1 MSDKRTTALDA
12 AIELLGTEG
21 LRGLTHRGVD
31 AAAGLAAGSTSN
43 YFRTRRAL
51 LDGVLDRLVARD
63 RADAAALT
71 GPAPRTIGELE
82 DLFVGYVLTATGPD
96 VVRTRARYA
105 LFVEAASVP
114 ELRAAVQSRREEL
127 RGWGIG
133 MLTSLDA
140 GTIPGDSDVE
150 LCARV
155 IMDYIDG
162 VILHRLTSDDEP
174 HPRDGIRRVL
184 DALR

>member
-71 GPAPRTIGELE
+71 GPVPRTIGELE

-127 RGWGIG
+127 RRWGIG

-140 GTIPGDSDVE
+140 ETTPGSDVE
-150 LCARV
+150 LRARV

-162 VILHRLTSDDEP
+162 MILHRLTSDDEP
-174 HPRDGIRRVL
+174 HPRDGIRWVL